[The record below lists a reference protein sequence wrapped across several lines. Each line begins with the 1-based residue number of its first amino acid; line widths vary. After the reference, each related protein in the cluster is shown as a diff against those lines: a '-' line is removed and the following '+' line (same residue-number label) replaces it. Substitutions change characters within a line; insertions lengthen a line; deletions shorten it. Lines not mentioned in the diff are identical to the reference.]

1 MSEDTKNTQTAL
13 KEALVLFEASFV
25 QYTKK
30 PTQGNIDE
38 LISAGQ
44 TYKELWIMAISDGSM
59 AGNIEKLNK
68 TLALSSRK
76 LDYEKSDE
84 INTKLENLDATQE
97 EHEATL
103 KKAVDDSFDTS
114 DTDGKWSLKQVSA
127 IQRRDRAE
135 RLQGHFSGNDL
146 YRRTISANE
155 SRLGLSNF
163 SDESL
168 ELLPFKSLKNIQDNA
183 VIQKTIS
190 ATATIATSRNRIP
203 KMIASN
209 VRKATNS
216 KYETVPINLITPSKL
231 KDGGLGFDEDSPE
244 SIKVLMKNISEF
256 GIKEP
261 IHVYSNA
268 SIETKSN
275 GEFLYK
281 VLDGDRR
288 LEAARILGYKEIP
301 VAINSI
307 GVVSEHEFI
316 SHNISARGYRESG
329 KPYTRRWYYEQP
341 SPSTLLTWRDQV
353 KSHDNEQSRALLDV
367 IDKDIAINETY
378 SSANDQKGTKKL
390 TSLREAW
397 WINRDE
403 FEDIIERAFLSNQ
416 FDYHNNEKR
425 FGYPHKEIIISDQLS
440 KDEKLSYLNT
450 FTLPHERYQFN
461 YPHAYFAFQDSIYQK
476 YNNDLIEMPFKKIN
490 ENTQR
495 VWRDVVMYTPNSVTI
510 RSATTNL
517 AYKNGTAIPDNSNWV
532 ISNDMP
538 SLNNQ
543 TIKAFIKQIRPDVAK
558 NISKKDRLKMEKNF
572 KDA

>member
-275 GEFLYK
+275 GELLYK

-367 IDKDIAINETY
+367 IDKDIAIKGFLNKLSKHISKGASFEGFAKLHSQHSSYFNGGISDWIEVNNATVKMLDSLKNNEVSETY
-378 SSANDQKGTKKL
+378 LTDFGFAIAIKLEERFVSSNLKKC
-390 TSLREAW
+390 
-397 WINRDE
+397 
-403 FEDIIERAFLSNQ
+403 
-416 FDYHNNEKR
+416 
-425 FGYPHKEIIISDQLS
+425 KENLV
-440 KDEKLSYLNT
+440 YLNAEK
-450 FTLPHERYQFN
+450 FY
-461 YPHAYFAFQDSIYQK
+461 
-476 YNNDLIEMPFKKIN
+476 
-490 ENTQR
+490 
-495 VWRDVVMYTPNSVTI
+495 
-510 RSATTNL
+510 
-517 AYKNGTAIPDNSNWV
+517 SNWV
-532 ISNDMP
+532 KG
-538 SLNNQ
+538 LQ
-543 TIKAFIKQIRPDVAK
+543 ERAYIKIYY
-558 NISKKDRLKMEKNF
+558 
-572 KDA
+572 DAL